1 MVQGVSSS
9 VEAVKSGVPQGSVL
23 GPTLF
28 ILYVNKLPELVQ
40 SNMKMFADDV
50 KLYRKIES
58 HTDFEILQD
67 DINTLCEWSKKWL
80 LQFNI
85 QKCKV
90 MHCGS
95 SNPKFKYKMHGE
107 DLQTTDTE
115 RDIGI
120 TITSDLKPSIHCQR
134 AANKGMAALRVLR
147 GCFDRLTEQNFA
159 GLFNTYVLTY
169 LLTYTYKVQNL
180 ERPHGLMDPVI
191 SSSLAYFP
199 PSVVGVNIVLGMCP
213 VSIEHMYEHMY
224 VRPHLDYCIQAVGP
238 QAVQDLDLLEKVQRR
253 ATKLVKELRHP
264 SYPAR
269 LKRLRTG
276 TIRERIKRGD
286 LIETYKILTG
296 KLRTRMDK
304 FFSLKSATT
313 RGHHLKLEKKR
324 VTHQARLRFFSQR
337 VVNSWNKLPEEVISV
352 CTTETFKAKL
362 DKSLQFPT

>member
-1 MVQGVSSS
+1 MERVLKKHISKHLVEMELLSEEQHGFVQKKSCLTNLLESLEDWTQIIDNNNGLDIIFCDYKKAFDSVPHRRLIKKLAAYGIRGQVLQWIENFLTGRKQQVVVQGVSSS

-28 ILYVNKLPELVQ
+28 ILYVNELPELVQ

-115 RDIGI
+115 RDLGI
-120 TITSDLKPSIHCQR
+120 TITSDLKPSTHFQR

-159 GLFNTYVLTY
+159 GLFNTYV
-169 LLTYTYKVQNL
+169 
-180 ERPHGLMDPVI
+180 
-191 SSSLAYFP
+191 
-199 PSVVGVNIVLGMCP
+199 
-213 VSIEHMYEHMY
+213 
-224 VRPHLDYCIQAVGP
+224 RPHLDYCIQAVGP
-238 QAVQDLDLLEKVQRR
+238 QAVQD
-253 ATKLVKELRHP
+253 P
-264 SYPAR
+264 GP
-269 LKRLRTG
+269 
-276 TIRERIKRGD
+276 
-286 LIETYKILTG
+286 
-296 KLRTRMDK
+296 
-304 FFSLKSATT
+304 
-313 RGHHLKLEKKR
+313 
-324 VTHQARLRFFSQR
+324 
-337 VVNSWNKLPEEVISV
+337 P
-352 CTTETFKAKL
+352 
-362 DKSLQFPT
+362 